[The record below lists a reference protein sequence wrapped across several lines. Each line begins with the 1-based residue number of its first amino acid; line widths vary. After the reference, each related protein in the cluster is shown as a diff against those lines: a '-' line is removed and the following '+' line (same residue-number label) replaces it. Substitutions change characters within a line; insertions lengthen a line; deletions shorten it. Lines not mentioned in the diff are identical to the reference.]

1 MSRDP
6 FVNRFWLWLPVA
18 LQHRLISPQMH
29 YSQVEMYHV
38 SAGLALQDELGS
50 GGNQEISPE
59 LACVQDA
66 DR

>member
-6 FVNRFWLWLPVA
+6 FVNRLWLCLPVA
-18 LQHRLISPQMH
+18 LQHKLIPPKMH
-29 YSQVEMYHV
+29 FSQVEMYPV

-50 GGNQEISPE
+50 GGNQEIFPE